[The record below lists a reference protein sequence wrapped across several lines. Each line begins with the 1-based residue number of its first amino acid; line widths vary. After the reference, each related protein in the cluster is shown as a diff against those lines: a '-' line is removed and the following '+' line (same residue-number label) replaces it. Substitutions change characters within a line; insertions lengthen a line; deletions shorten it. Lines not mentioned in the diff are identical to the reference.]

1 MDKTTHACSF
11 LCSIRDKYDQSVI
24 TRLSD
29 LHVRVG
35 HCLEDLRHVA
45 REVAVVR
52 RGRDVQ
58 LPAEVQLVGH
68 LEEVAVL
75 AATGR
80 HGSGRCLVVG
90 LREKE

>member
-1 MDKTTHACSF
+1 MNKKGKHDPSAF
-11 LCSIRDKYDQSVI
+11 
-24 TRLSD
+24 RLSD

-35 HCLEDLRHVA
+35 HGLEDFRHVA
-45 REVAVVR
+45 REVAGVR

-58 LPAEVQLVGH
+58 LPAEVQLVRH